1 MKNLNNYSINIV
13 MYHYVRPIKMSKYPN
28 IKGLEFENFKKQ
40 IKYFLN
46 ESNIISHSDLIEII
60 KSKKIPKKPSVMLT
74 FDDGF
79 IDHYEYVFPYL
90 LEKKIQACFYP
101 PIQVIKNKTVLD
113 VNKFHFILE
122 KEQDRRKIL
131 DEIDKLLIKRKK
143 TSLNNIDLK
152 KVKYLND
159 LYDDKNTTL
168 IKRLLQFILPLE
180 DRQYI
185 TNELFKK
192 IVDES
197 FENFAKKIYMNTNH
211 IKEMYSNGMVFG
223 SHGDNHVYWEF
234 LEKEAQEKELL
245 NSINFFKK
253 LGFNTNNISVC
264 YPYGSYNQL
273 TLNILKKNNIS
284 FALSTHV
291 GDINK
296 NNVFEKYKLPRMD
309 TNDFKVW

>member
-113 VNKFHFILE
+113 VNKIHFILE

-273 TLNILKKNNIS
+273 TQNILRKNNIS

-291 GDINK
+291 GDINR

-309 TNDFKVW
+309 TNEFKVW

>member
-13 MYHYVRPIKMSKYPN
+13 MYHYVRPIKKSKYPN
-28 IKGLEFENFKKQ
+28 IKGLELENFKKQ
-40 IKYFLN
+40 IKFFLN

-79 IDHYEYVFPYL
+79 IDHYEYVFPHL
-90 LEKKIQACFYP
+90 WEKKIQACFYP

-113 VNKFHFILE
+113 VNKIHFILE
-122 KEQDRRKIL
+122 KEQDSKKIL
-131 DEIDKLLIKRKK
+131 NEIDKLLIKRKK
-143 TSLNNIDLK
+143 TSLNDLDLK

-168 IKRLLQFILPLE
+168 IKRLLQFILPLD

-197 FENFAKKIYMNTNH
+197 FENFSKKIYMNTNH
-211 IKEMYSNGMVFG
+211 VKEMYSNGMIFG

>member
-1 MKNLNNYSINIV
+1 
-13 MYHYVRPIKMSKYPN
+13 MYHYVRPIKKSKYPN
-28 IKGLEFENFKKQ
+28 IKGLELENFKKQ
-40 IKYFLN
+40 IKFFLN

-79 IDHYEYVFPYL
+79 IDHYEYVFPHL

-113 VNKFHFILE
+113 VNKIHFILE
-122 KEQDRRKIL
+122 KEQDSKKIL
-131 DEIDKLLIKRKK
+131 NEIDKLLIKRKK
-143 TSLNNIDLK
+143 TSLNDLDLK

-211 IKEMYSNGMVFG
+211 VKEMYSNGMIFG

-245 NSINFFKK
+245 NSINFFK
-253 LGFNTNNISVC
+253 N
-264 YPYGSYNQL
+264 
-273 TLNILKKNNIS
+273 
-284 FALSTHV
+284 
-291 GDINK
+291 
-296 NNVFEKYKLPRMD
+296 
-309 TNDFKVW
+309 